1 LPAARNIAALSRV
14 RFGRSTPRF
23 VIGEV
28 GMKAPERGALPHALA
43 ATLGRS
49 YGRLTETVQGL
60 SDADFGR
67 ETRCPGMPVGP
78 LLVHLLYDAQRALIA
93 FASPAVAEPDR
104 DFVSYWQDFPP
115 SPGSDSDPD
124 TSFVRGVAA
133 AYRKPGV
140 LVQHWREVS
149 EAAVRAVAVGLATK
163 GHRIETQGH
172 VLRSTDFVATLVLEA
187 TIHHLDL
194 IVNLP
199 DAPEPDPEGLQVAAR
214 TLDGLF
220 GPEAWD
226 VIGWDTTTYAL
237 KATGRLA
244 LDDDDLD
251 MLGPLA
257 DRLPLL
263 S

>member
-1 LPAARNIAALSRV
+1 
-14 RFGRSTPRF
+14 
-23 VIGEV
+23 
-28 GMKAPERGALPHALA
+28 MKAPERGALPHALA

-60 SDADFGR
+60 SDADFER

-104 DFVSYWQDFPP
+104 DFVSYWRDFPP
-115 SPGSDSDPD
+115 QDSEPD

-140 LVQHWREVS
+140 LVQYWREVS
-149 EAAVRAVAVGLATK
+149 EAAVRAAAAGLATK

-172 VLRSTDFVATLVLEA
+172 VLPATDFVATLVLEA

-194 IVNLP
+194 TLNFP
-199 DAPEPDPEGLQVAAR
+199 DAPEPDPEALQVTAR

-226 VIGWDTTTYAL
+226 VIGWDTTTYIL
-237 KATGRLA
+237 KATGRLG

-251 MLGPLA
+251 MLGAHA

-263 S
+263 G